1 MTNYDKALDKLISS
15 GYEFK
20 FQKYLQDGFE
30 LYKTFTG
37 QYAAF
42 YLIVFAFSFLTSMIN
57 DYVGIAIDIV
67 LTPVLTAGALL
78 VANELIRGHKPEFG
92 FFFKGFDFFAPLV
105 VLNIVSA
112 ILILVGFVFLI
123 IPGIYLWV
131 AYSFANMFIIFLKY
145 DYWSALEYSRKIIAK
160 NWWQFFGFII
170 VLGMIN
176 VAGFLFCG
184 IGIIFTVPATF
195 CMQFC
200 AFEDIIGGAIKR
212 YQYEQNSQNQNRD
225 NESDLIENS
234 ND

>member
-1 MTNYDKALDKLISS
+1 MTNYDKALDNLIAS

-20 FQKYLQDGFE
+20 FQKYLQDGFD
-30 LYKTFTG
+30 LYKQYAG

-42 YLIVFAFSFLTSMIN
+42 YLIVFAFSFITSMIN
-57 DYVGIAIDIV
+57 DYVGIGIDVV

-78 VANELIRGHKPEFG
+78 VANELIRGEKPDFS
-92 FFFKGFDFFAPLV
+92 FFFKGFDYFAPLV

-112 ILILVGFVFLI
+112 ILIIVGFVFLI
-123 IPGIYLWV
+123 IPGIYLLV

-176 VAGFLFCG
+176 LAGFLFCG
-184 IGIIFTVPATF
+184 IGIIFTVPATV

-200 AFEDIIGGAIKR
+200 AFEDIIGGAIR
-212 YQYEQNSQNQNRD
+212 RHQNEQTAENQDQNNISDLTENNSQ
-225 NESDLIENS
+225 
-234 ND
+234 